1 MHYKCTVYFNRLAGN
16 CPSSECIET
25 QLSST
30 RQEVGLDGDTVVP
43 DYVSKLNYDI
53 KASDNRRSVIIVKVK
68 VQSSRR
74 SKSEVKL
81 AWAWSALSQES

>member
-1 MHYKCTVYFNRLAGN
+1 MIICVEEMQYKCNIVYLNHLAGN
-16 CPSSECIET
+16 CQSSECVET

-53 KASDNRRSVIIVKVK
+53 KASDIVLLWVRVRVRSFCY
-68 VQSSRR
+68 
-74 SKSEVKL
+74 
-81 AWAWSALSQES
+81 